1 MKIDDDLIIQWEPKI
16 QRMLSNVFIVGMDR
30 DDIAQ
35 ELRIA
40 IMKAAKSFD
49 ESRGVIFHTY
59 LHTTLVNTIRTL
71 ISRVQKRPEVRS
83 LDTVYDN
90 IYDSRGGDSMLP
102 AEILRALQDPTD
114 YEEVVEVNDLL
125 SSNSLEPNEQLF
137 IQLRLDGLTMEEITE
152 DLGESAY
159 KVRQI
164 LREKFGEDIVIKKL
178 EKQKSFIAK
187 KLSSSIDNQ
196 IDNIASVIEERALW
210 QKFGL

>member
-16 QRMLSNVFIVGMDR
+16 QRMIANTFIIGMDK

-40 IMKAAKSFD
+40 IMKAAKSYD

-59 LHTTLVNTIRTL
+59 HHTTLVNTIRTL
-71 ISRVQKRPEVRS
+71 ISRAQKRPEMKS
-83 LDTVYDN
+83 LDTELLGQDARFENNSY
-90 IYDSRGGDSMLP
+90 IP
-102 AEILRALQDPTD
+102 TEILKALQDPTD
-114 YEEVVEVNDLL
+114 YQATVEVNDLL
-125 SSNSLEPNEQLF
+125 SSTSLTSNEQLF

-164 LREKFGEDIVIKKL
+164 LREKFVDL
-178 EKQKSFIAK
+178 AK
-187 KLSSSIDNQ
+187 DYEI
-196 IDNIASVIEERALW
+196 NI
-210 QKFGL
+210 

>member
-137 IQLRLDGLTMEEITE
+137 IQLRLDGLTMVEITE

-164 LREKFGEDIVIKKL
+164 LREKFADLAEDYEINL
-178 EKQKSFIAK
+178 
-187 KLSSSIDNQ
+187 
-196 IDNIASVIEERALW
+196 
-210 QKFGL
+210 